1 MLSRFSGDFT
11 CVIES
16 LSDNTRPIG
25 LSGVEFNV
33 AIYDLHTHS
42 TVSDGILSP
51 EDLVSRAKCQGVD
64 VLALT
69 DHDSVAGLACAR
81 KAAELNGMGFVDGI
95 ELSCQWGKFGVHI
108 VGLNIDPEN
117 KDLLGGVKTQTEAR
131 AQRGVL
137 IGEKLRKAGIEGALA
152 GALKI
157 ANGSVLGRPH
167 FAQYLVESGS
177 VATMKMAFKK
187 YLGAGKPGDVKN
199 LWPDLSEAI
208 GWIHAAGGV
217 AVLAHPD
224 KYKMTRTKLRG
235 LISDFAA
242 AGGEAL
248 EVISG
253 KQTTGIADYLVS
265 VGNQYGLHASC
276 GSDFH
281 KPDQV
286 WQELGAFGTM
296 PPNSSPVWHLWAPK
310 SQ

>member
-1 MLSRFSGDFT
+1 M
-11 CVIES
+11 
-16 LSDNTRPIG
+16 
-25 LSGVEFNV
+25 

-51 EDLVSRAKCQGVD
+51 EDLVSRAKLQGVD

-69 DHDSVAGLACAR
+69 DHDSVAGLARANE
-81 KAAELNGMGFVDGI
+81 AAAACGMGFVNGI
-95 ELSCQWGKFGVHI
+95 ELSCQWGKVGVHV
-108 VGLNIDPEN
+108 VGLNIDPGNEV
-117 KDLLGGVKTQTEAR
+117 LLEGVRTQTDAR
-131 AQRGVL
+131 SKRGEL
-137 IGEKLRKAGIEGALA
+137 IGQKLHKVGIEGALA

-157 ANGSVLGRPH
+157 ANGAVLGRPH
-167 FAQYLVESGS
+167 FAQYLVESGK

-199 LWPDLSEAI
+199 LWPSLTEAI
-208 GWIHAAGGV
+208 GWIKAAGGV

-235 LISDFAA
+235 LVSDFAA
-242 AGGEAL
+242 AGGEGL

-253 KQTTGIADYLVS
+253 KQTAGIAEYLVS
-265 VGNQYGLHASC
+265 VANQYDLHVSC

-296 PPNSSPVWHLWAPK
+296 PPNSSPVWHLWAPQ